1 MYFVILSIISA
12 FCFLTVKDWFY
23 SAYPCVI
30 YSFSLYMYVSCF
42 ISLRGNW
49 LNERSEN
56 QLLFFSLFLNVVWY
70 MRSISKSKKGSSLSF
85 VNILD
90 SVVDCSCT
98 DNADL
103 SSDTNEEIWVL
114 CSVGGLCMVRNGA
127 PYVVCSCVL
136 VAYLCFI
143 FLFILPD
150 LAWGC
155 DSREVLITMTLCS
168 ATGYFSN
175 KSSNNNNNNVDL

>member
-1 MYFVILSIISA
+1 
-12 FCFLTVKDWFY
+12 
-23 SAYPCVI
+23 
-30 YSFSLYMYVSCF
+30 MYVSCF

-49 LNERSEN
+49 LNEQRSEN
-56 QLLFFSLFLNVVWY
+56 QLLFFCLFLNVVWY

-90 SVVDCSCT
+90 SVVDCT

-127 PYVVCSCVL
+127 LWSVAVC
-136 VAYLCFI
+136 
-143 FLFILPD
+143 
-150 LAWGC
+150 
-155 DSREVLITMTLCS
+155 
-168 ATGYFSN
+168 
-175 KSSNNNNNNVDL
+175 